1 MQIRRAGSEVVREKD
16 GALSRL
22 PVSSVA
28 ELWRLRRD
36 DLRALLD
43 SDLEAAVDGPA
54 LVPVD
59 GRTEIWAS
67 GVTYLRS
74 RTARMGEA
82 SVPDVYDRVY
92 EAERPELFLKSI
104 GWRAVT
110 DGDDVGIRPDSDWDV
125 PEPELAVVA
134 NAFGEIVA
142 FGICNDMSSRSI
154 EGENPLYLPQ
164 AKVYTG
170 ACSVSAAVRPA
181 WEVDPTDL
189 TIRLR
194 IRRDGAVVFDD
205 TTSTSQIVRSLESLV
220 DYLFRAEVFPD
231 GVWLSTGTGLVP
243 PDEFTLQ
250 EGDEVEIEIDGLG
263 RLTNTVRRDLA
274 RTTNGGTA

>member
-43 SDLEAAVDGPA
+43 SDLEAADDGPA

-92 EAERPELFLKSI
+92 DAERPELFLKSI

-181 WEVDPTDL
+181 WEVDPADL

-220 DYLFRAEVFPD
+220 EYLFRAEVFPD